1 MSEDGEVAFTL
12 ADTQR
17 PADVA
22 LIKRGKTARLTQ
34 LNEDALGDKEL
45 AKVEEIWVKSS
56 HDGLAIQ
63 GWIAYPPGFD
73 KNKKY
78 PLVLEIHGG
87 LLQTTALTLALKCN
101 YTQPKVM
108 LCCI

>member
-22 LIKRGKTARLTQ
+22 LIAGKTARLAQ

-45 AKVEEIWVKSS
+45 AKVEEIWLNQATTVWLFK
-56 HDGLAIQ
+56 
-63 GWIAYPPGFD
+63 
-73 KNKKY
+73 
-78 PLVLEIHGG
+78 VG
-87 LLQTTALTLALKCN
+87 LLTHRVLIKTKSTHL
-101 YTQPKVM
+101 Y
-108 LCCI
+108 